1 MFHLVILAVA
11 LGQGGDIAS
20 YKKITYDREYE
31 TVQACTVDIGTAVGK
46 AQEAFPKEKVV
57 AVICEDL
64 GKVQSAAALFLQK
77 RIEKTEHT
85 LKPD

>member
-1 MFHLVILAVA
+1 MYHLVILAVA
-11 LGQGGDIAS
+11 LSQGGDIAG
-20 YKKITYDREYE
+20 YKKITYDRQYE
-31 TVQACTVDIGTAVGK
+31 TVEACTADIGTATGK
-46 AQEAFPKEKVV
+46 AREAFPKEKVV

-64 GKVQSAAALFLQK
+64 GKVQTAAALFLQK